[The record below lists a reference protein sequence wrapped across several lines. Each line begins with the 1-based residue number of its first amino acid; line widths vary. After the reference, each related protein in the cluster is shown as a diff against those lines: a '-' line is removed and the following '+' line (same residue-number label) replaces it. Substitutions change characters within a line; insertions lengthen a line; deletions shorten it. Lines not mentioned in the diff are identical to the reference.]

1 MMSGSDAS
9 STPKYW
15 CGHCDKVL
23 SKTTFINTK
32 SYTMTQ
38 TKSVWSK
45 ERIRLY
51 GDAHDFNLEE
61 GT

>member
-9 STPKYW
+9 RTPKYW

-23 SKTTFINTK
+23 SKTTFYQHK
-32 SYTMTQ
+32 KLYYDS

>member
-15 CGHCDKVL
+15 CGKVL
-23 SKTTFINTK
+23 SKTTFYQHK
-32 SYTMTQ
+32 KLYYDS

-51 GDAHDFNLEE
+51 GDADDI
-61 GT
+61 